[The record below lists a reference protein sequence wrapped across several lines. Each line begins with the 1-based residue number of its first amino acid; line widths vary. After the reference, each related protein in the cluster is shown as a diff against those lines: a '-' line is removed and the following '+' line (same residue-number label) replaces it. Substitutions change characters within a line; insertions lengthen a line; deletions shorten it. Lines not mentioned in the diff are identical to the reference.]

1 LFERKQCVSISD
13 QLSPYLD
20 LNDAIP
26 QGTKLGPILFA
37 IMANDLVSSWGP
49 RVKFVD
55 DLTVLEIIPRN
66 CPSLLQHV
74 VNDIQSFANTINMQL
89 IPKKCKS
96 MSVSFLQY
104 NSYQCQPIVVG
115 DMVIESVKSFR
126 FLGLHISCDLTWS
139 VHCDFV
145 LKRANRR
152 LYALRKL
159 KHSGVPPSDLVQV
172 YCALVRSTIEYSS
185 AIYSSLPSYL
195 ADLIECI

>member
-1 LFERKQCVSISD
+1 
-13 QLSPYLD
+13 
-20 LNDAIP
+20 
-26 QGTKLGPILFA
+26 
-37 IMANDLVSSWGP
+37 
-49 RVKFVD
+49 
-55 DLTVLEIIPRN
+55 
-66 CPSLLQHV
+66 
-74 VNDIQSFANTINMQL
+74 
-89 IPKKCKS
+89 

-145 LKRANRR
+145 LKSAYRR

-159 KHSGVPPSDLVQV
+159 EHSGVPPSDLVQV
-172 YCALVRSTIEYSS
+172 YCALVRSTIKYSS

-195 ADLIECI
+195 ADLIECIQKRALRIIFPQHSYNKALEETELSTLYDRRSEACKRFIKSINIVIPFSILLKMR